1 MPTPSVIKQ
10 FQYSDA
16 INRRVWDTKYLSD
29 QFQVNPVTSAV
40 GGGAATGTAGDNNV
54 MFTRNGTY
62 EWNVIGTQTILAP
75 KLIQYGSAGANTP
88 ALSGLNLVQDATSGD
103 GIELGF
109 GARVTNP
116 ATAAIQNPNPYSFVI
131 GSDAAFFMTAQF
143 TVEDASGTN
152 PLIIGFRKAQA
163 FDATLANYTDFVSI
177 GIVGTANPNTI
188 QIQSN
193 LGNAGVVTTNTT
205 QTWADNAVHSV
216 SILVSSTGVVSYQ
229 IDSLPPTVI
238 PAVTFTFTSGNC
250 VIPFV
255 RFTEAADVT
264 TYAVISNLQIGFQS

>member
-10 FQYSDA
+10 YQYSDA
-16 INRRVWDTKYLSD
+16 IPRRVWDQKYLSD
-29 QFQVNPVTSAV
+29 QFQQNPVTAAV

-54 MFTRNGTY
+54 LITRNGLY

-88 ALSGLNLVQDATSGD
+88 ALSGLNLVQDATAGD

-116 ATAAIQNPNPYSFVI
+116 ATSAVQNPNPYSFVI
-131 GSDAAFFMTAQF
+131 GQDAAFAMTAQF

-152 PLIIGFRKAQA
+152 PLIIGFRKCQA
-163 FDATLANYTDFVSI
+163 FDATLSNYTDFVSI

-188 QIQSN
+188 KIQTNIGS
-193 LGNAGVVTTNTT
+193 AGVVTTDTT
-205 QTWADNAVHSV
+205 QTWADNAVHSL
-216 SILVSSTGVVSYQ
+216 SILVSSAGVVSYQ

-238 PAVTFTFTSGNC
+238 PTLTYTFTSGIC

-264 TYAVISNLQIGFQS
+264 AYAVMSNLQMGYQS